1 MRHLLEQASCKD
13 TVKGARRMNV
23 ELAIAALGWFV
34 LAFGHTTI
42 GLRRVLPNLTRDRLP
57 STPFAPPSMTLSM
70 VRYTWHI
77 VSVLLTAFGILLMA
91 LAWAPDADPRTLL
104 LRWFAALSLAATVQ
118 ACWQA
123 RRRPSRL
130 LRRPVPWV
138 LAVIAVMCWT
148 AST

>member
-1 MRHLLEQASCKD
+1 
-13 TVKGARRMNV
+13 MNL
-23 ELAIAALGWFV
+23 ELAIAGLGCFALV
-34 LAFGHTTI
+34 FGHTTI
-42 GLRRVLPNLTRDRLP
+42 GLRWVVPNLTKGSLP
-57 STPFAPPSMTLSM
+57 SAPLGPPAMTLGM
-70 VRYTWHI
+70 VRFTWHV

-104 LRWFAALSLAATVQ
+104 LHWFAALSLAATAQ

-138 LAVIAVMCWT
+138 LVVIAVMCWT